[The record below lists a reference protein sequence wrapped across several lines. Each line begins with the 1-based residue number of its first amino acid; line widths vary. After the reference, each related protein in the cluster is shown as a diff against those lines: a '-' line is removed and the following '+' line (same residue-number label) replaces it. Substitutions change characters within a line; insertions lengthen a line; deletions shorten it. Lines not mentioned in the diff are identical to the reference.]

1 MAHRARRLQA
11 LRPAFAPLVVGLVAV
26 ATSGCDPGVAGDP
39 RAEPRADKYGNGARI
54 AEVMAPRADLS
65 WLEPDDPDSAD
76 CPGVPRDVDVS
87 VTGIAITAED
97 LFDETGGGAVGNL
110 WGQDSTSGSPPV
122 PHSGMTFFAPGFS
135 PPDLRVVPGDVLD
148 LFGVLLEF
156 EGPASAKFGFCRTL
170 PEMTGAM
177 SFRFEGG
184 EVMAARPALEDLA
197 TYEGMR
203 PWLGMLVTF
212 ENVVVAAP
220 PILAGSGRY
229 AVPILDAGAVVE
241 GEDVPT
247 ITNELMDLESVLG
260 VDTPPGTVIAE
271 LTGVLTYFYSPH
283 VAPRSA
289 ADVVLTR

>member
-1 MAHRARRLQA
+1 MALHARWHQ
-11 LRPAFAPLVVGLVAV
+11 AFAQAFVLLMGGLVAT
-26 ATSGCDPGVAGDP
+26 ATSGCDPGVVGDP
-39 RAEPRADKYGNGARI
+39 RAEPRSDKYGTGSRI
-54 AEVMAPRADLS
+54 AELMAPRADLP
-65 WLEPDDPDSAD
+65 WLEPGDPDSAD
-76 CPGVPRDVDVS
+76 CPGVPRDVDVD

-110 WGQDSTSGSPPV
+110 WGQDSTSGAAPL

-156 EGPASAKFGFCRTL
+156 EGPASSKFGFCRTL

-184 EVMAARPALEDLA
+184 EVAPARPALADLA

-212 ENVVVAAP
+212 ENVVVTGP
-220 PILAGSGRY
+220 PFLAGSGRY
-229 AVPILDAGAVVE
+229 AIPILAEDAVPE
-241 GEDVPT
+241 GEDGPT

-260 VDTPPGTVIAE
+260 VDTPVGTVIAE

-289 ADVVLTR
+289 ADVVVTR